1 MGTSDH
7 KDRPSSIDARLT
19 LIEAELAAARSD
31 ARRWRTGT
39 MVLGGIAVVGGL
51 AAAVQVARV
60 EDVIRVRR
68 LEVVGEGDKVVMLAQ
83 AAADGGQLDVW
94 SKGGT
99 NVVRLASNPDGGDVA
114 VWSAAGKS
122 VGGLFATPLGG
133 RIEIGDVDGNTLATF
148 ARGEEGGA
156 LVLNGAGQKASS
168 LRAEAGAAGAVISM
182 RRSDGEIGMLAGV
195 AQDASVLSM
204 RNQAGKE
211 IVFAGG
217 SADQTGTLR
226 IADAAGNECGALLAS
241 GGGHLRIK
249 DGAGAV
255 AASVGSAG
263 AGKGGAFEVLNGSGA
278 AALLMDTK
286 DDGGGRFMVGT
297 STGAPAFIAEANGTA
312 GTLSAYMQERR
323 VAAIG
328 GGKSGGL
335 MNLLDNAGQPIV
347 VVGAAVD
354 GDGGALSVRNS
365 RGVQIGRLG
374 VDAAGAGE
382 LAVYNATATV
392 KKLIEAPVP
401 PAAK

>member
-1 MGTSDH
+1 
-7 KDRPSSIDARLT
+7 
-19 LIEAELAAARSD
+19 
-31 ARRWRTGT
+31 
-39 MVLGGIAVVGGL
+39 
-51 AAAVQVARV
+51 VARV

-133 RIEIGDVDGNTLATF
+133 RIEIGDVDGTTLATF

-382 LAVYNATATV
+382 LAVYNAAATM